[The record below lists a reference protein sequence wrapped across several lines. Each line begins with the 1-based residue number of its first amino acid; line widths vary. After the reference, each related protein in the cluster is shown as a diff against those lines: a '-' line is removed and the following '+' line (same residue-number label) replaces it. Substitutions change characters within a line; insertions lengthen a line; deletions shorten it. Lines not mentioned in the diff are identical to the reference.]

1 MEANAMELHEFQ
13 AKELLSRYAL
23 SCPRGQVAATPDEA
37 ERAAAALG
45 SSDLFVK
52 AQIHAGSRFKA
63 GGVRKVRSATEAK
76 AAAVELLG
84 QKLVTQQTGPRGQ
97 TVSRVLVEAATPGV
111 RELYL
116 AMIVDGSSGAL
127 MAMGGDGGT
136 DVEERSGQGLP
147 PLETLLLGT
156 GGERKPGDIAD
167 FCRRLGLS
175 GVVADH
181 CGDVVRKLH
190 RAFIEL
196 DASLIEINPLVI
208 TASGDMV
215 ALDAKL
221 ILDDNA
227 MFRHPDLERLRDP
240 GDIDEVELK
249 AQRHQVNFV
258 QLTGDIGIV
267 VNGAGLGLATLDL
280 VRAAGGV
287 PANFM
292 DIRTTAKSLDIAQG
306 IGLVLDNPKAK
317 VLLINV
323 YGGGMQPCDTI
334 IEGLGIAVKRKGKS
348 LPIVLR
354 LTGNNE
360 ELARLR
366 LANFNLNA
374 VECGDMWQ
382 AATRAVAI
390 AAGRAA

>member
-1 MEANAMELHEFQ
+1 MELHEFQ
-13 AKELLSRYAL
+13 AKGLLSRYAL
-23 SCPRGQVAATPDEA
+23 ECPQGHVAATPEEA
-37 ERAAAALG
+37 ERAATSLG
-45 SSDLFVK
+45 SSNLFVK

-63 GGVRKVRSATEAK
+63 GGVRKVRSPAEAK
-76 AAAVELLG
+76 AAARELLG
-84 QKLVTQQTGPRGQ
+84 QKLVTQQTGPGGQ
-97 TVSRVLVEAATPGV
+97 TVRSVLVEAGV
-111 RELYL
+111 EGGQELYL

-127 MAMGGDGGT
+127 MVMGGDGGT
-136 DVEERSGQGLP
+136 DVEERTGNGLP
-147 PLETLLLGT
+147 SLKALLLGT
-156 GGERKPGDIAD
+156 SGEMHPGEIAD
-167 FCRRLGLS
+167 FCKALGLS
-175 GVVADH
+175 GAAAENCVGVI
-181 CGDVVRKLH
+181 RNMH

-196 DASLIEINPLVI
+196 DASLIEINPLLV
-208 TASGDMV
+208 TAGGGLVV
-215 ALDAKL
+215 ADAKVM
-221 ILDDNA
+221 LDDNA
-227 MFRHPDLERLRDP
+227 MFRHPDLAALRDQS
-240 GDIDEVELK
+240 DVDAVELK
-249 AQRHQVNFV
+249 AQQHQINFV
-258 QLTGDIGIV
+258 QLTGDVGIV
-267 VNGAGLGLATLDL
+267 ANGAGLGLATLDL

-306 IGLVLDNPKAK
+306 ISLVLDNPRAK

-334 IEGLGIAVKRKGKS
+334 VEGLGIAVRRKGKS

-366 LANFNLNA
+366 LISFNLQA

-390 AAGRAA
+390 AAGRG

>member
-175 GVVADH
+175 GVAADH

-334 IEGLGIAVKRKGKS
+334 IEGLGIAIKRKGKS

>member
-13 AKELLSRYAL
+13 AKALLSRFAL
-23 SCPRGQVAATPDEA
+23 GCPLGQVATTPEEA
-37 ERAAAALG
+37 ETAAASLG

-63 GGVRKVRSATEAK
+63 GGVRRARSVAEAG
-76 AAAVELLG
+76 AAARELLG

-97 TVSRVLVEAATPGV
+97 TVSRVLVEAGVPGV

-116 AMIVDGSSGAL
+116 AMMVDGSSGAL
-127 MAMGGDGGT
+127 MVMGGEGGT
-136 DVEERSGQGLP
+136 DVEERTGQGLP
-147 PLETLLLGT
+147 PLETLLLGMS
-156 GGERKPGDIAD
+156 GEIRPGDIAD
-167 FCRRLGLS
+167 FCRRLGLA
-175 GVVADH
+175 GPAADN
-181 CGDVVRKLH
+181 CGNVIRNIH

-196 DASLIEINPLVI
+196 DASLIEINPLVVME
-208 TASGDMV
+208 SGELT
-215 ALDAKL
+215 ALDARM

-227 MFRHPDLERLRDP
+227 MFRHPDLEKLREP
-240 GDIDEVELK
+240 GDLDEVELK

-258 QLTGDIGIV
+258 ALNGDIGIV

-306 IGLVLDNPKAK
+306 IGLVLDNPNAK

-334 IEGLGIAVKRKGKS
+334 IEGLGIAIKRKGRS

-374 VECGDMWQ
+374 IECGDMWQ
-382 AATRAVAI
+382 AATRAVSL
-390 AAGRAA
+390 AAGRA

>member
-1 MEANAMELHEFQ
+1 MELHEFQ

-23 SCPRGQVAATPDEA
+23 SCPKGQVAATPEEA
-37 ERAAAALG
+37 EKAASALG

-63 GGVRKVRSATEAK
+63 GGVRKVRSAAEAK
-76 AAAVELLG
+76 AAAKELLG

-97 TVSRVLVEAATPGV
+97 TVSRVLIEAGVPGA

-116 AMIVDGSSGAL
+116 AMIVDGASGAL
-127 MAMGGDGGT
+127 MVMGGDGGT
-136 DVEERSGQGLP
+136 DVEERSERGLP
-147 PLETLLLGT
+147 PLQTLSLGT
-156 GGERKPGDIAD
+156 SGEIRAGDIAD
-167 FCRRLGLS
+167 FCQRLGLA
-175 GVVADH
+175 GTAAEN
-181 CGDVVRKLH
+181 CGNVVRNLH
-190 RAFIEL
+190 RAFLEL
-196 DASLIEINPLVI
+196 DASLIEINPLVV
-208 TASGDMV
+208 TGSGDLV
-215 ALDAKL
+215 ALDAKVV
-221 ILDDNA
+221 LDDNA
-227 MFRHPDLERLRDP
+227 MFRHPDLDQLREP

-306 IGLVLDNPKAK
+306 IGLVLDNPRAK

-334 IEGLGIAVKRKGKS
+334 IEGLGIAIKRKGKS

-382 AATRAVAI
+382 AATRAVSI
-390 AAGRAA
+390 AAGRTA

>member
-1 MEANAMELHEFQ
+1 MELHEFQ

-23 SCPRGQVAATPDEA
+23 GCPPGQIATTPEEA
-37 ERAAAALG
+37 ERVAASLG
-45 SSDLFVK
+45 APDLFVK

-63 GGVRKVRSATEAK
+63 GGVRKVRSAAEAK
-76 AAAVELLG
+76 AAAKDLLG
-84 QKLVTQQTGPRGQ
+84 QTLVTEQTGPRGR
-97 TVSRVLVEAATPGV
+97 TVSRVLVEAGV
-111 RELYL
+111 RGARELYL
-116 AMIVDGSSGAL
+116 AMIVDGSSGSL
-127 MAMGGDGGT
+127 MVMGGEGGT
-136 DVEERSGQGLP
+136 DVEERSAQGQP

-156 GGERKPGDIAD
+156 RGEVLSGDVAD
-167 FCRRLGLS
+167 FCRRLGLT
-175 GVVADH
+175 GVAAGN
-181 CGDVVRKLH
+181 CADVVGKIH

-196 DASLIEINPLVI
+196 DASMIELNPLIV
-208 TASGDMV
+208 TTSGELI
-215 ALDAKL
+215 ALDAKV

-227 MFRHPDLERLRDP
+227 MFRHPDLEALREPADA
-240 GDIDEVELK
+240 DDVELK

-258 QLTGDIGIV
+258 QLNGDIGVV

-306 IGLVLDNPKAK
+306 IGLVLDNPRAK

-334 IEGLGIAVKRKGKS
+334 IEGLGIAIKRKGKS

-360 ELARLR
+360 DLARLR

-374 VECGDMWQ
+374 IECGDMWQ
-382 AATRAVAI
+382 AATRAVSI
-390 AAGRAA
+390 AAGRA

>member
-1 MEANAMELHEFQ
+1 MELHEFQ
-13 AKELLSRYAL
+13 AKDLLSRYAL
-23 SCPRGQVAATPDEA
+23 SCPRGQVATTPEGA
-37 ERAAAALG
+37 ETVAASLG

-52 AQIHAGSRFKA
+52 AQIHAGSRFRA
-63 GGVRKVRSATEAK
+63 GGIRKVRSAAEAK
-76 AAAVELLG
+76 AAARELLG
-84 QKLVTQQTGPRGQ
+84 QKLVTQQTGPLGQ
-97 TVSRVLVEAATPGV
+97 TVSRVLIEAGISGT

-116 AMIVDGSSGAL
+116 AMVVDGSSGAL
-127 MAMGGDGGT
+127 MVMGGEGGT

-147 PLETLLLGT
+147 PLETLLLET
-156 GGERKPGDIAD
+156 KGEMRPGDIAD

-175 GVVADH
+175 GAAADN
-181 CGDVVRKLH
+181 CADVVRKIH
-190 RAFIEL
+190 RAFLEL
-196 DASLIEINPLVI
+196 DASLIEINPLVV
-208 TASGDMV
+208 TASGEMV
-215 ALDAKL
+215 VLDAKVV
-221 ILDDNA
+221 LDDNA
-227 MFRHPDLERLRDP
+227 MFRHPDLEKLREP
-240 GDIDEVELK
+240 GDMDEVELK

-306 IGLVLDNPKAK
+306 IGLVLDNPRAK

-334 IEGLGIAVKRKGKS
+334 IEGLGIAIKRKGRS

-374 VECGDMWQ
+374 IECADMWQ

>member
-1 MEANAMELHEFQ
+1 MELHEFQ

-23 SCPRGQVAATPDEA
+23 SCPRGQVAPTPEDA
-37 ERAAAALG
+37 ERAAASLG

-52 AQIHAGSRFKA
+52 AQIHAGSRFQA
-63 GGVRKVRSATEAK
+63 GGVRKVRSAAEAK
-76 AAAVELLG
+76 AAAAQLLG
-84 QKLVTQQTGPRGQ
+84 QKLVTQQTSPRGQ
-97 TVSRVLVEAATPGV
+97 AVSRVLVEAGV
-111 RELYL
+111 AGARELYL
-116 AMIVDGSSGAL
+116 AMIVDGPSGAIMVL
-127 MAMGGDGGT
+127 GGDGGT
-136 DVEERSGQGLP
+136 DIEERGGQGLP
-147 PLETLLLGT
+147 PLQTLLLGSK
-156 GGERKPGDIAD
+156 GEKQPGDIAGL
-167 FCRRLGLS
+167 CARLDLTGAA
-175 GVVADH
+175 ADN
-181 CGDVVRKLH
+181 CAEVVRKMH
-190 RAFIEL
+190 RAFIDL
-196 DASLIEINPLVI
+196 DASLIEINPLIV
-208 TASGDMV
+208 TAREELV
-215 ALDAKL
+215 ALDVKM

-227 MFRHPDLERLRDP
+227 MFRHPDLELLRDP
-240 GDIDEVELK
+240 GDVDDVELK

-258 QLTGDIGIV
+258 QFNGDIGIV
-267 VNGAGLGLATLDL
+267 ANGAGLGLATLDL

-306 IGLVLDNPKAK
+306 IGLVLDNPRAK
-317 VLLINV
+317 VMLINV

-334 IEGLGIAVKRKGKS
+334 IEGLGIAIKRKGKS

-360 ELARLR
+360 DLARLR

-390 AAGRAA
+390 AAGRAS

>member
-1 MEANAMELHEFQ
+1 MELHEFQ
-13 AKELLSRYAL
+13 AKELLSHYAL
-23 SCPRGQVAATPDEA
+23 SCPKGQVAATPEEA
-37 ERAAAALG
+37 EKAAASLG

-63 GGVRKVRSATEAK
+63 GGVRKVRSAAEAK
-76 AAAVELLG
+76 AAAKELLG

-97 TVSRVLVEAATPGV
+97 TVSRVLIEAGVPGA

-116 AMIVDGSSGAL
+116 AMIVDGASGAL
-127 MAMGGDGGT
+127 MVMGGDGGT
-136 DVEERSGQGLP
+136 DVEERSERGLP
-147 PLETLLLGT
+147 PLQTLLLGT
-156 GGERKPGDIAD
+156 SGEIRAGDIAD
-167 FCRRLGLS
+167 FCQRLGLT
-175 GVVADH
+175 GTAADN
-181 CGDVVRKLH
+181 CSNVVRNLH
-190 RAFIEL
+190 RAFLEL
-196 DASLIEINPLVI
+196 DASLIEINPLVV
-208 TASGDMV
+208 TASGDFV
-215 ALDAKL
+215 ALDAKV

-227 MFRHPDLERLRDP
+227 MFRHPDLEQLRDH
-240 GDIDEVELK
+240 GDVDEVELK

-306 IGLVLDNPKAK
+306 IGLVLDNPRAK

-334 IEGLGIAVKRKGKS
+334 IEGLGIAIKRKGKS

-382 AATRAVAI
+382 TATRAVSI

>member
-1 MEANAMELHEFQ
+1 MELHEFQ
-13 AKELLSRYAL
+13 AKQLLSRYAL
-23 SCPRGQVAATPDEA
+23 GCPPGQVATTPEEA
-37 ERAAAALG
+37 ETVAASLG
-45 SSDLFVK
+45 ASELFVK

-63 GGVRKVRSATEAK
+63 GGVRKARSAAEAK
-76 AAAVELLG
+76 AAAKDLLG
-84 QKLVTQQTGPRGQ
+84 QKLVTEQTGPRGQ
-97 TVSRVLVEAATPGV
+97 TVSRVLVEAGVPGA

-127 MAMGGDGGT
+127 MVMGGEGGT
-136 DVEERSGQGLP
+136 DVEERGAQGQP

-156 GGERKPGDIAD
+156 RGEVRSGDVAD
-167 FCRRLGLS
+167 FCRRLGLT
-175 GVVADH
+175 GAAAGHCADII
-181 CGDVVRKLH
+181 GKIH

-196 DASLIEINPLVI
+196 DASLIELNPLIV
-208 TASGDMV
+208 TASGQLA
-215 ALDAKL
+215 ALDAKV

-227 MFRHPDLERLRDP
+227 MFRHPDLEALREPADA
-240 GDIDEVELK
+240 DDVELK

-258 QLTGDIGIV
+258 QLNGDIGVV

-306 IGLVLDNPKAK
+306 ISLVLDNPRAK

-334 IEGLGIAVKRKGKS
+334 IEGLGIAIKRKGKS

-360 ELARLR
+360 DLARLR

-374 VECGDMWQ
+374 IECGDMWQ
-382 AATRAVAI
+382 AATRAVSV
-390 AAGRAA
+390 AAGRA

>member
-1 MEANAMELHEFQ
+1 MELHEFQ

-23 SCPRGQVAATPDEA
+23 SCPRGQVAATPEDA
-37 ERAAAALG
+37 ERAAASLG

-52 AQIHAGSRFKA
+52 AQIHAGSRFQA
-63 GGVRKVRSATEAK
+63 GGVRKVRSAAEAK
-76 AAAVELLG
+76 AAAAQLLG

-97 TVSRVLVEAATPGV
+97 AVSRVLVEAGV
-111 RELYL
+111 AGARELYL
-116 AMIVDGSSGAL
+116 AMIVDGPSGAIMVL
-127 MAMGGDGGT
+127 GGDGGT
-136 DVEERSGQGLP
+136 DIEERGGQGLP
-147 PLETLLLGT
+147 PLQTLLLGSK
-156 GGERKPGDIAD
+156 GEKQPGDIAGL
-167 FCRRLGLS
+167 CARLDLTGAA
-175 GVVADH
+175 ADN
-181 CGDVVRKLH
+181 CAEVVRKMH
-190 RAFIEL
+190 RAFIDL
-196 DASLIEINPLVI
+196 DASLIEINPLIV
-208 TASGDMV
+208 TAREELV
-215 ALDAKL
+215 ALDVKM

-227 MFRHPDLERLRDP
+227 MFRHPDLELLRDP
-240 GDIDEVELK
+240 GDVDDVELK

-258 QLTGDIGIV
+258 QFNGDIGIV
-267 VNGAGLGLATLDL
+267 ANGAGLGLATLDL

-306 IGLVLDNPKAK
+306 IGLVLDNPRAK
-317 VLLINV
+317 VMLINV

-334 IEGLGIAVKRKGKS
+334 IEGLGIAIKRKGKS

-360 ELARLR
+360 DLARLR

-382 AATRAVAI
+382 AASRAVAI
-390 AAGRAA
+390 AAGRAS

>member
-1 MEANAMELHEFQ
+1 MELHEFQ

-23 SCPRGQVAATPDEA
+23 SCPRGQVAATPEEA
-37 ERAAAALG
+37 ERAATSLG
-45 SSDLFVK
+45 SLDIFVK

-63 GGVRKVRSATEAK
+63 GGVRKVRSAAEAK
-76 AAAVELLG
+76 AAAAELLG
-84 QKLVTQQTGPRGQ
+84 QKLVTEQTGPRGQ
-97 TVSRVLVEAATPGV
+97 TVARVLVEAATPGA

-127 MAMGGDGGT
+127 MAMGGEGGT

-156 GGERKPGDIAD
+156 GGETKPGDIAD
-167 FCRRLGLS
+167 FCHRLGLAGAAS
-175 GVVADH
+175 DNCA
-181 CGDVVRKLH
+181 DVVRKLH
-190 RAFIEL
+190 RAFVEL
-196 DASLIEINPLVI
+196 DASLIEINPLVV
-208 TASGDMV
+208 TASGEMV
-215 ALDAKL
+215 ALDAKV

-306 IGLVLDNPKAK
+306 IGLVLDNPRAK

-334 IEGLGIAVKRKGKS
+334 IEGLGIAIKRKGKS

-382 AATRAVAI
+382 AATRAVSI
-390 AAGRAA
+390 AAGRA

>member
-1 MEANAMELHEFQ
+1 MELHEFQ

-23 SCPRGQVAATPDEA
+23 SCPRGQVATTPDEA
-37 ERAAAALG
+37 ERAAASLG

-52 AQIHAGSRFKA
+52 AQIRAGSRFRA
-63 GGVRKVRSATEAK
+63 GGVRKVRAAGEAK
-76 AAAVELLG
+76 TAARELLG

-97 TVSRVLVEAATPGV
+97 TVSRVLIEVGVPGE

-116 AMIVDGSSGAL
+116 AMIVDGSAGGL
-127 MAMGGDGGT
+127 MVMGGDGGT

-147 PLETLLLGT
+147 ALETLLLGT
-156 GGERKPGDIAD
+156 KGEMKAGDIAG
-167 FCRRLGLS
+167 FCQRLGLS
-175 GVVADH
+175 GTAADN
-181 CGDVVRKLH
+181 CADVIRKIH
-190 RAFIEL
+190 RAFTEL
-196 DASLIEINPLVI
+196 DASLIEINPLVV
-208 TASGDMV
+208 TASGDLV
-215 ALDAKL
+215 AVDAKMV
-221 ILDDNA
+221 LDDNA

-240 GDIDEVELK
+240 GDMDEVELK

-306 IGLVLDNPKAK
+306 IGLVLDNPRAK

-334 IEGLGIAVKRKGKS
+334 IEGLGIAIKRKGKS

-390 AAGRAA
+390 AAGRAQ

>member
-1 MEANAMELHEFQ
+1 MRRANAMELHEFQ

-23 SCPRGQVAATPDEA
+23 GCPPGQIATTPEEA
-37 ERAAAALG
+37 ERVAASLG
-45 SSDLFVK
+45 APDLFVK

-63 GGVRKVRSATEAK
+63 GGVRKVRSAAEAK
-76 AAAVELLG
+76 AAAKDLLG
-84 QKLVTQQTGPRGQ
+84 QTLVTEQTGPRGR
-97 TVSRVLVEAATPGV
+97 TVSRVLVEAGV
-111 RELYL
+111 RGARELYL
-116 AMIVDGSSGAL
+116 AMIVDGSSGSL
-127 MAMGGDGGT
+127 MVMGGEGGT
-136 DVEERSGQGLP
+136 DVEERSAQGQP

-156 GGERKPGDIAD
+156 RGEVLSGDVAD
-167 FCRRLGLS
+167 FCRRLGLT
-175 GVVADH
+175 GVAAGN
-181 CGDVVRKLH
+181 CADVVGKIH

-196 DASLIEINPLVI
+196 DASMIELNPLIV
-208 TASGDMV
+208 TTSGELI
-215 ALDAKL
+215 ALDAKV

-227 MFRHPDLERLRDP
+227 MFRHPDLEALREPADA
-240 GDIDEVELK
+240 DDVELK

-258 QLTGDIGIV
+258 QLNGDIGVV

-306 IGLVLDNPKAK
+306 IGLVLDNPRAK

-334 IEGLGIAVKRKGKS
+334 IEGLGIAIKRKGKS

-360 ELARLR
+360 DLARLR

-374 VECGDMWQ
+374 IECGDMWQ
-382 AATRAVAI
+382 AATRAVSI
-390 AAGRAA
+390 AAGRA

>member
-1 MEANAMELHEFQ
+1 MELHEFQ
-13 AKELLSRYAL
+13 AKELLSRF
-23 SCPRGQVAATPDEA
+23 SVRCPRGHVVTTPEEAETVAA
-37 ERAAAALG
+37 RLG

-52 AQIHAGSRFKA
+52 AQIHAGSRFRA
-63 GGVRKVRSATEAK
+63 GGVRRVTSAAEAR
-76 AAAVELLG
+76 AAARELLG
-84 QKLVTQQTGPRGQ
+84 QKLVTPQTGPAGQ
-97 TVSRVLVEAATPGV
+97 TVTRVLVEAGVPGV

-116 AMIVDGSSGAL
+116 AMLVDGPSGAL
-127 MAMGGDGGT
+127 MVLGGEGGT

-147 PLETLLLGT
+147 PLETLLLST
-156 GGERKPGDIAD
+156 TGERQGGDLAG
-167 FCRRLGLS
+167 FCQRLGLS
-175 GVVADH
+175 GAAADT
-181 CGDVVRKLH
+181 CAEVVRKIH
-190 RAFIEL
+190 RAFLEL
-196 DASLIEINPLVI
+196 DASLIEINPLVV
-208 TASGDMV
+208 TDNGDLV
-215 ALDAKL
+215 AVDAKL
-221 ILDDNA
+221 VLDDNA
-227 MFRHPDLERLRDP
+227 MFRHPDLEKLREP
-240 GDIDEVELK
+240 GDVDEVELK
-249 AQRHQVNFV
+249 AQQHQVNFV

-306 IGLVLDNPKAK
+306 IGLVLDNPRAK

-360 ELARLR
+360 DLARLR
-366 LANFNLNA
+366 LANFKLNA

-390 AAGRAA
+390 AAGRAQ

>member
-1 MEANAMELHEFQ
+1 MELHEFQ
-13 AKELLSRYAL
+13 AKELLSRF
-23 SCPRGQVAATPDEA
+23 SVRCPRGQVVTTPEEA
-37 ERAAAALG
+37 ETVAARLG

-52 AQIHAGSRFKA
+52 AQIHAGSRFRA
-63 GGVRKVRSATEAK
+63 GGVRRVTSAAAAK
-76 AAAVELLG
+76 AAARELLG
-84 QKLVTQQTGPRGQ
+84 QKLVTPQTGPGGQ
-97 TVSRVLVEAATPGV
+97 TVTRVLVEAGVPGV

-116 AMIVDGSSGAL
+116 AMLVDGPSGAL
-127 MAMGGDGGT
+127 MALGGEGGT

-147 PLETLLLGT
+147 PLQTLLLST
-156 GGERKPGDIAD
+156 TGERQGGDLAG
-167 FCRRLGLS
+167 FCQRLGLS
-175 GVVADH
+175 GAAADT
-181 CGDVVRKLH
+181 CAEVVRKIH
-190 RAFIEL
+190 RAFLEL
-196 DASLIEINPLVI
+196 DASLIEINPLVV
-208 TASGDMV
+208 TDNGDLV
-215 ALDAKL
+215 AVDAKL
-221 ILDDNA
+221 VLDDNA
-227 MFRHPDLERLRDP
+227 MFRHPDLDKLREP
-240 GDIDEVELK
+240 GDVDEVELK

-258 QLTGDIGIV
+258 QLNGDIGIV

-306 IGLVLDNPKAK
+306 IGLVLDNPRAK

-360 ELARLR
+360 DLARLR
-366 LANFNLNA
+366 LANFKLNA

-390 AAGRAA
+390 AAGRAQ

>member
-1 MEANAMELHEFQ
+1 MELHEFQ

-23 SCPRGQVAATPDEA
+23 ECPRGQVAATPDEA
-37 ERAAAALG
+37 ERAAASLV

-52 AQIHAGSRFKA
+52 AQIHAGSRFRA
-63 GGVRKVRSATEAK
+63 GGVRKVTSAAEAGV
-76 AAAVELLG
+76 AAKELLG
-84 QKLVTQQTGPRGQ
+84 QRLVTQQTGPRGQ
-97 TVSRVLVEAATPGV
+97 TVSRVLVEPGVPGV

-116 AMIVDGSSGAL
+116 AMVVDGASGAL
-127 MAMGGDGGT
+127 MVMGGDGGT
-136 DVEERSGQGLP
+136 DVEERAGQGLP
-147 PLETLLLGT
+147 ALETLLLGT
-156 GGERKPGDIAD
+156 RGEIRSGDIAD
-167 FCRRLGLS
+167 FCRRLGLT
-175 GVVADH
+175 GPAAGNCAD
-181 CGDVVRKLH
+181 VIRRLH
-190 RAFIEL
+190 RAFVES
-196 DASLIEINPLVI
+196 DASLIEINPLVL
-208 TASGDMV
+208 TADSELV
-215 ALDAKL
+215 ALDAKV

-227 MFRHPDLERLRDP
+227 MFRHPDLERLREPADV
-240 GDIDEVELK
+240 DDVELK

-258 QLTGDIGIV
+258 QLTGDIGVV

-306 IGLVLDNPKAK
+306 IGLVLDNPRAR

-334 IEGLGIAVKRKGKS
+334 IEGLGIAIKRKGKS

-366 LANFNLNA
+366 LANFNLN
-374 VECGDMWQ
+374 VIECGDMWQ
-382 AATRAVAI
+382 AATRAVSI
-390 AAGRAA
+390 AAGRA

>member
-1 MEANAMELHEFQ
+1 MELHEFQ

-23 SCPRGQVAATPDEA
+23 GCPPGQIATTPEDAEKVAAS
-37 ERAAAALG
+37 LG
-45 SSDLFVK
+45 SSDLFIK

-63 GGVRKVRSATEAK
+63 GGVRKVRSAAEAK
-76 AAAVELLG
+76 AAAKDLLG
-84 QKLVTQQTGPRGQ
+84 QKLVTEQTGPRGQ
-97 TVSRVLVEAATPGV
+97 TVSRVLVEAGVPGA

-116 AMIVDGSSGAL
+116 AMIVDGSSGSL
-127 MAMGGDGGT
+127 MVMGGEGGT
-136 DVEERSGQGLP
+136 DIEERSGQGQP

-156 GGERKPGDIAD
+156 RGENRSGDIAD
-167 FCRRLGLS
+167 FCRRLGLT
-175 GVVADH
+175 GAAAEN
-181 CGDVVRKLH
+181 CGDVVGKIH

-196 DASLIEINPLVI
+196 DASLIELNPLIV
-208 TASGDMV
+208 TASGELV
-215 ALDAKL
+215 ALDAKI

-227 MFRHPDLERLRDP
+227 MFRHPDLEALREPADA
-240 GDIDEVELK
+240 DDVELK

-258 QLTGDIGIV
+258 QLNGDIGVV

-306 IGLVLDNPKAK
+306 ISLVLDNPRAR

-323 YGGGMQPCDTI
+323 YGGGIQPCDTI
-334 IEGLGIAVKRKGKS
+334 IEGLGIAIKRKGKS

-360 ELARLR
+360 DLARLR

-374 VECGDMWQ
+374 IECGDMWQ
-382 AATRAVAI
+382 AATRAVSI
-390 AAGRAA
+390 AAGRA

>member
-1 MEANAMELHEFQ
+1 MELHEFQ
-13 AKELLSRYAL
+13 AKQLLSRYAL
-23 SCPRGQVAATPDEA
+23 GCPRGQAAATPDEA
-37 ERAAAALG
+37 ETVAASLG

-52 AQIHAGSRFKA
+52 AQIHAGSRFRA
-63 GGVRKVRSATEAK
+63 GGVRRVRTAAEAK
-76 AAAVELLG
+76 AAAAELLG
-84 QKLVTQQTGPRGQ
+84 QKLVTQQTGPRGE
-97 TVSRVLVEAATPGV
+97 TVSRVLVEAGV
-111 RELYL
+111 AGARELYL
-116 AMIVDGSSGAL
+116 AMVVDGSTGAL

-136 DVEERSGQGLP
+136 EIEERAGQGLP
-147 PLETLLLGT
+147 PLETLSLGT
-156 GGERKPGDIAD
+156 GGERQAGEIAD
-167 FCRRLGLS
+167 FCRRIGLTGRAADNGA
-175 GVVADH
+175 GVVRAI
-181 CGDVVRKLH
+181 H
-190 RAFIEL
+190 RAFIDL
-196 DASLIEINPLVI
+196 DASLIEINPLVV
-208 TASGDMV
+208 TAGGDLIL
-215 ALDAKL
+215 ADAKV

-227 MFRHPDLERLRDP
+227 MFRHPDLERLREP
-240 GDIDEVELK
+240 GDVDDVELK

-258 QLTGDIGIV
+258 QLNGDIGVV

-306 IGLVLDNPKAK
+306 IGLVLDNPRAR

-334 IEGLGIAVKRKGKS
+334 IEGLGIAIKRKGRS

-360 ELARLR
+360 DLARLR
-366 LANFNLNA
+366 LVNFNLNA
-374 VECGDMWQ
+374 IECSDMWQ

-390 AAGRAA
+390 AAGRA

>member
-1 MEANAMELHEFQ
+1 MELHEFQ

-23 SCPRGQVAATPDEA
+23 SCPSGHVATSPDEA
-37 ERAAAALG
+37 ENVASALR
-45 SSDLFVK
+45 STDLFVK
-52 AQIHAGSRFKA
+52 AQIHAGSRFRA
-63 GGVRKVRSATEAK
+63 GGVRKVRSAAEAK
-76 AAAVELLG
+76 AAARELLG

-97 TVSRVLVEAATPGV
+97 TVTRVLIEAGVPGA

-116 AMIVDGSSGAL
+116 AIIVDGSAGAL
-127 MAMGGDGGT
+127 MLMGGDGGT
-136 DVEERSGQGLP
+136 DVEERSGRGLP
-147 PLETLLLGT
+147 PLETLLLGS
-156 GGERKPGDIAD
+156 GGEMKSGDIAD
-167 FCRRLGLS
+167 FCRRLGLT
-175 GVVADH
+175 GAAADN
-181 CGDVVRKLH
+181 CIDVIRKLH

-196 DASLIEINPLVI
+196 DASLIEINPLVV
-208 TASGDMV
+208 TGNGDLV
-215 ALDAKL
+215 ALDAKVV
-221 ILDDNA
+221 LDDNA
-227 MFRHPDLERLRDP
+227 MFRHPDLEQLREPADF
-240 GDIDEVELK
+240 DEIELK

-258 QLTGDIGIV
+258 QLSGDIGVV

-306 IGLVLDNPKAK
+306 IGLVLDNPRAR

-334 IEGLGIAVKRKGKS
+334 IEGLGIAIRRRGRS

-374 VECGDMWQ
+374 IECGDMWQ

-390 AAGRAA
+390 AAGRA

>member
-1 MEANAMELHEFQ
+1 MELHEFQ
-13 AKELLSRYAL
+13 AKALLSRYAL
-23 SCPRGQVAATPDEA
+23 ESPPGQVATTPEEA
-37 ERAAAALG
+37 ERAAASLG
-45 SSDLFVK
+45 SSNLFVK

-63 GGVRKVRSATEAK
+63 GGVRKVRSAAEAK
-76 AAAVELLG
+76 SAARELLG

-97 TVSRVLVEAATPGV
+97 IVSRVLVEAGVPGA

-116 AMIVDGSSGAL
+116 AMMVDGSSGAL
-127 MAMGGDGGT
+127 LVMGGDGGT
-136 DVEERSGQGLP
+136 DVEERTGQGLP
-147 PLETLLLGT
+147 PLQMLLVGT
-156 GGERKPGDIAD
+156 GGEIRPGDIAD
-167 FCRRLGLS
+167 FCRRLDLAGAA
-175 GVVADH
+175 ADN
-181 CGDVVRKLH
+181 CADAIRNIH
-190 RAFIEL
+190 RAFVEL
-196 DASLIEINPLVI
+196 DASLIEINPLVVTPDGELI
-208 TASGDMV
+208 
-215 ALDAKL
+215 ALDAKMV
-221 ILDDNA
+221 IDDNA
-227 MFRHPDLERLRDP
+227 MFRHPDLEALREP
-240 GDIDEVELK
+240 GDVDEIELK

-258 QLTGDIGIV
+258 QLNGDIGIV

-306 IGLVLDNPKAK
+306 IGLVLDNPRAK

-334 IEGLGIAVKRKGKS
+334 IEGLGIAIKRKGKS

-374 VECGDMWQ
+374 VECSDMWQ
-382 AATRAVAI
+382 AATRAVSL
-390 AAGRAA
+390 AAGRA